1 MREHAATADLGVARQ
16 VVAGSR
22 WDGAFGVKTKSRLGM
37 WQAVARVAQNAVT
50 VQLALEEVVLTTRL
64 GTIVADADWQSVGC
78 GKTASC
84 RGQI

>member
-16 VVAGSR
+16 VMAGSR
-22 WDGAFGVKTKSRLGM
+22 RDATFGVKTKNRLGI
-37 WQAVARVAQNAVT
+37 WQAVAKVAQNAVT

-84 RGQI
+84 RRQI